1 LREWTNDLKKI
12 NCNKREILTP
22 LVQLLAPFA
31 PHVTEELWN
40 KLGHQA
46 EVISIHKST
55 YPQADESYL
64 VEDSVTYPI
73 SINGKKRAEA
83 TFAADASKEDIEAAA
98 LALEAIQKYTEG
110 KTVRKVI
117 VVPKRMVNIV
127 VG

>member
-1 LREWTNDLKKI
+1 
-12 NCNKREILTP
+12 
-22 LVQLLAPFA
+22 
-31 PHVTEELWN
+31 
-40 KLGHQA
+40 
-46 EVISIHKST
+46 
-55 YPQADESYL
+55 
-64 VEDSVTYPI
+64 VEDSITYPI

-83 TFAADASKEDIEAAA
+83 TFSADASKEDIEAAA